1 MGIQERKD
9 REKSERRKLILDA
22 ALKVYETQGYHAT
35 TMEKIAEVAELSRA
49 TLYLY
54 FKTKD
59 EIFTHAILQFLSYFG
74 ELLEAV
80 KAKLDNNGTHFL
92 QILWDTFIKFY
103 QSNPIAFGASLY
115 FHQGEM
121 IRNLPLELR
130 EMLAQRGS
138 MNYKILCQIVEK
150 GIEMGYLVPDNP
162 KTLAEVIWT
171 SFLGIV
177 HLEHSK
183 KAMGRKSHLNQTCSL
198 ALKAL
203 EQGLCRRTVGQ

>member
-1 MGIQERKD
+1 MGIQERKY
-9 REKSERRKLILDA
+9 REKSQRRRVILDA
-22 ALKVYETQGYHAT
+22 ALKVYEAEGYHAT

-54 FKTKD
+54 FRTKD
-59 EIFTHAILQFLSYFG
+59 EIFTHAILEFLRYFG
-74 ELLEAV
+74 ELLEGV
-80 KAKLDNNGTHFL
+80 KARLDNKKAHFL
-92 QILWDTFIKFY
+92 KILWDTFITFY
-103 QSNPIAFGASLY
+103 KSNPVAFGASLY

-121 IRNLPLELR
+121 IRNLPMELR
-130 EMLAQRGS
+130 AMLAQRGS
-138 MNYKILCQIVEK
+138 MNYKILCEIVEK
-150 GIEMGYLVPDNP
+150 GIEMGYLLPYNP

-183 KAMGRKSHLNQTCSL
+183 KAMGRTSHLNQTCAL

-203 EQGLCRRTVGQ
+203 EHGLCRRAVTQ